1 LCELI
6 VGGLTAQVAS
16 LPEPESPAAVAT
28 RGLPREGVLSSMD
41 RAKLDVD
48 TLLKIV
54 LVLIVVWLV
63 LEIIG
68 GVLGLLGWLLGPL
81 QPILGVVLVVLI
93 VLWLLDRL

>member
-1 LCELI
+1 
-6 VGGLTAQVAS
+6 
-16 LPEPESPAAVAT
+16 
-28 RGLPREGVLSSMD
+28 MD

-68 GVLGLLGWLLGPL
+68 GVLGHDTTLPCA
-81 QPILGVVLVVLI
+81 ISRYSAI
-93 VLWLLDRL
+93 VALTLTRAA